1 MDNYTENTQKLIEIA
16 KNSIEF
22 HKRGMANAINMAA
35 KYSSALREARA
46 KGNEEDIEFLTEQ
59 RNWEYNQRKWH
70 KKHLNRL
77 EKQLKFLEA

>member
-22 HKRGMANAINMAA
+22 HKRGMAHAVNMAA
-35 KYSSALREARA
+35 MYSSALRKARA
-46 KGNEEDIEFLTEQ
+46 EGNEENIELLMEQ
-59 RNWEYNQRKWH
+59 RDWEYSQRRWH

-77 EKQLKFLEA
+77 EKQLKFLEG